1 MNIQSEMFKRNISDW
16 AINER
21 DYKVADS
28 QIPYSEISGDLV
40 GDTVP

>member
-1 MNIQSEMFKRNISDW
+1 MNIQSEMYKGKISDW

-21 DYKVADS
+21 DCKIADF

-40 GDTVP
+40 GDTAP